1 MTGTT
6 DMNIIVGQGTAIK
19 EVHNVKKQ
27 SLELNQHYV
36 AQKTEEQKKNDKVK
50 VQKFTNGSKIEKESD
65 AEKRKKKAQQEKKK
79 GAGSE
84 DLEDELKMTE
94 GNLIDITA

>member
-27 SLELNQHYV
+27 SLELNQHFL
-36 AQKTEEQKKNDKVK
+36 AQNTEEQKKEDKVT
-50 VQKFTNGSKIEKESD
+50 VQNFSDSSKIEKESD
-65 AEKRKKKAQQEKKK
+65 EKKREKKDQQDNKK
-79 GAGSE
+79 GAGRE
-84 DLEDELKMTE
+84 DLEDEFKMTE